1 MTSLQ
6 FSPAPSPRGSRKK
19 LPTTKLQRY
28 DFEGE
33 AQEYSIHDLKVLAS
47 HKDTSVYKG
56 LLLLPGSVD
65 PINVVVKTDFFAET
79 PRPKDFEYEAD
90 MYELQLWDL
99 QDKAIPHCYGLFQYK
114 GEDDRTSS
122 FLVLRHCG
130 GPIVEPR
137 DITNSI
143 KSQVLNA
150 VYCIHYAGFTHG
162 DLSYDNIL
170 ISEDG
175 RPFII
180 DLEAARPH
188 VCEVKERVFVGEER
202 RDVGCAEMMQCA
214 ALMQIWADAYVRLEG
229 VCTFYRGDLRHGNTD
244 YLLSL
249 LSHRYDDPSVHRP
262 YVEQLVE
269 QVEAERE
276 HFRNIPPEK
285 RVIAVE

>member
-1 MTSLQ
+1 
-6 FSPAPSPRGSRKK
+6 
-19 LPTTKLQRY
+19 
-28 DFEGE
+28 
-33 AQEYSIHDLKVLAS
+33 
-47 HKDTSVYKG
+47 
-56 LLLLPGSVD
+56 
-65 PINVVVKTDFFAET
+65 
-79 PRPKDFEYEAD
+79 
-90 MYELQLWDL
+90 MYELHLWDL

-114 GEDDRTSS
+114 GEKDDRISS
-122 FLVLRHCG
+122 FLVLRDCG
-130 GPIVEPR
+130 GPIVEPW
-137 DITNSI
+137 DITNPI
-143 KSQVLNA
+143 KSKVLNA

-162 DLSYDNIL
+162 DLSYNNIL

-175 RPFII
+175 CAFII

-214 ALMQIWADAYVRLEG
+214 ALVQIWADAYVRLEG